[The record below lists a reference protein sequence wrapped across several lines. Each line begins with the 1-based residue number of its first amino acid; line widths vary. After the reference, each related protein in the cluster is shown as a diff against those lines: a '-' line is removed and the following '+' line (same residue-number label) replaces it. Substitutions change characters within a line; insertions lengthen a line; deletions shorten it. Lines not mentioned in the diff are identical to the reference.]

1 MDKNKEHVVNVK
13 TFLEIM
19 EVAEKLKCNTRH
31 SWTSN
36 GRHESVADHSWR
48 LAFMALMVR
57 DEFKELDMDKVIRM
71 CIIHDLGE
79 AITGDIPAFDKTKED
94 EKIEEQKL
102 VEWLDTFPEPY
113 KDEFL
118 SMLREM
124 QELSSEEAK
133 LYKALDNLE
142 AVMQHNSADIST
154 WIPLEYELQLTYG
167 KDKVAFSSYLK
178 ELKAEI
184 DKQTRAKI
192 EKAKEE

>member
-94 EKIEEQKL
+94 EKIEERKL
-102 VEWLDTFPEPY
+102 VEWLDTFPQPY

-124 QELSSEEAK
+124 KELSSEEAK

-167 KDKVAFSSYLK
+167 KDKVAFSSYLR